1 MNADPQ
7 EIQKLVKYIRQMEG
21 IIKTS
26 PSREQRERVSKELQK
41 YREKLSSL
49 IPGSNPARL
58 NLDEIERGTGGA
70 PAAAE
75 TPKAGT
81 ESSPGFAAGHSIL
94 DRFPVEKASA
104 HSTDAD
110 INFLSTMLGVLQREY
125 WPVLTDQQCKLDFSC
140 ASDRDS
146 IRYKLDG
153 CLRSQTILIET
164 IEEYA
169 GAEKQDFREQL
180 LKMKNKQ
187 TRLFLLETNDTLKEL
202 RGLLRKINEDLRG
215 GGGMVLNSESTIR
228 FNARF
233 DQGTVLEGRRLPD
246 ALLEFEQFVNEVIT
260 RLNLP
265 DLKS

>member
-1 MNADPQ
+1 VNADPQ

-26 PSREQRERVSKELQK
+26 PSREQRERVSKEMQK
-41 YREKLSSL
+41 YREKLSQL

-58 NLDEIERGTGGA
+58 NLDEIERGTGS
-70 PAAAE
+70 AE
-75 TPKAGT
+75 TADPARPPAD
-81 ESSPGFAAGHSIL
+81 SGFQAGHSIL

-104 HSTDAD
+104 HSTDGD

-153 CLRSQTILIET
+153 CLRSQTILLET

-202 RGLLRKINEDLRG
+202 RALLRKINEDLRA
-215 GGGMVLNSESTIR
+215 GGGMVLNADSTIR

-246 ALLEFEQFVNEVIT
+246 ALSEFEQFINEVIT